1 MQVINVQISFLN
13 TSDRVKVFR
22 RELDH

>member
-1 MQVINVQISFLN
+1 MQVINVQVSFLN